1 MVGIGDSWGTRE
13 ELLHP
18 RGPDGRWIRK
28 AGIPK
33 GLIARIL
40 DALANFRPRMFQSQ
54 GQANQ
59 YARNVGMRKPARFQG
74 GRGYGRLLS
83 DLGPT
88 NEDLRDGVIDN
99 PSTAKFVKM
108 MDESATE
115 LPDDVILTRYVGVDA
130 FGFTPQTAQGTSS
143 DTDPGIRGM
152 SGKLIADRGYSTTV
166 IGEPR
171 GAPPQGSVRMV
182 IAARKG
188 TKVVVP
194 AAGQND
200 STMFLDRDQALRVTK
215 IEPDG
220 SGGWVMYAMTE
231 EDSRAVPEPIGGP
244 VGAGTRDSRQREAAV
259 REVGRIEATREKR
272 PDDTAEAA
280 DEAARRQRF
289 EEGQKDVV
297 PSPMQ
302 EAERRRVEQL
312 QQQAGVQ
319 PRTEPIQARSIGG
332 EPRPEAGTGGAPAS
346 QAPGAPEAEAVP
358 RRTVDLRLAVRD
370 ANIEA
375 PAAGPNR
382 KRFNDA
388 YEGVISGKK
397 EPIDAVRELR
407 RDARDLRGQ
416 EGGRE
421 DADILDRLADVIKQ
435 QYALPE
441 QGKVKKFVE
450 PKDQPQA
457 RTEGG
462 GGLPRVAPAQLKEIS
477 QREEESRAVRA
488 AKKAEARETKAA
500 PAAKKGRA
508 AKKATPEA
516 APEAAPSPVAKK
528 APAKMA
534 APAELT
540 PEQQIKGLFNG
551 KRPTNAQLRQM
562 GEDNNLGFG
571 PKEPRSEM
579 ILAILGARPS
589 RGRQRGEVP
598 VEPPV
603 KKATKRVSTEDRV
616 ATHLLDRMNPEVRD
630 QIMADMPE
638 QDRRAVEEAVQR
650 VREAGPPGKK
660 ATVKKAAPKRRDD
673 LDNMSKEELTEVADR
688 EGVQVSGSPSEATL
702 RKRIRDSR
710 EAQTPGD
717 DLDSMTKQQLLDEA
731 ARREVEVPKSW
742 TKDRIKSL
750 LREEQFR
757 RPEKKTPEQR
767 RAQAKTDAELD
778 RELRIGE
785 LFEGEKPTVAALREY
800 ARTRGMEPTDAT
812 IKQGYGKP
820 LNKMTR
826 AELIGLILSSLE
838 GERRFTGDRV
848 AAGGAPN
855 ASTVRQQIIRTPEGQ
870 RGDLLDGIL
879 APLTQPQRRRLAKEL
894 GVKGQD
900 RQREQGPI
908 LDAIREHFRGA
919 VPEGAEAP
927 TPAKKAAKAAAPK
940 KMTIG
945 EARRLSAVEAIR
957 ANEVTGGESQA
968 WRTILS
974 RVDGG
979 DWTVARA
986 RKEAKDSARYWREQA
1001 ATVRRGGGRFNPEK
1015 VEESASRL
1023 ERVADQYD
1031 KLAEDLTISQ
1041 SVTKT
1046 DKFMRGGAPDSV
1058 EVARERQRRLDR
1070 ARGYGNLTT
1079 EIDELLNNEASSK
1092 ALAQRIRTRGKV
1104 QTSTL
1109 GGPEDSTIDA
1119 ADIEELAKA
1128 AEAGDN
1134 DRVRALARQL
1144 AEREGITQIGNAG
1157 EVVPFNPREQR
1168 LLSPDLFR
1176 GRDNPTHVTVTR
1188 AGHRI
1193 NDNGEDVLLERATV
1207 DAPTP
1212 KELEGVQRGARGAS
1226 RVPDGSVKGDRTQA
1240 PIDNQPRKREFG
1252 EAWDSADLDTEGA
1265 AGRSLKEVRDDVASG
1280 KITPEEG
1287 IRRIEGEIAFNQEDL
1302 NEVDA
1307 NLREGDLTP
1316 EQRDRLQSDAAKLQN
1331 AIDAHKKASK
1341 FMRLYF
1347 RDEKPTVQEVKI
1359 SLDSE
1364 GLQALE
1370 RATPDDLREAAKM
1383 QGLDPPKGTTK
1394 DEILQDMVRQVAG
1407 KVARERGLI
1416 PKKAPAKK
1424 AAKAAK
1430 KAAPQ
1435 IPTEREKLDIR
1446 TIGAGIDFDE
1456 NDPWTKRNLD
1466 AAQAALDGDQQSLP
1480 QMARDLDESATRR
1493 MTTAVYE
1500 HGQWHAD
1507 SPTLSPEENAA
1518 RRAEHEKEYNRVK
1531 AEATKIRELAERLKK
1546 MRRPSKRTAAKKAAP
1561 EVQAAETRADNA
1573 EARLINER
1581 LERLNAAKSR
1591 EQGGEA
1597 LDGLTMPELRRIGEQ
1612 MGIKGRSKQELRD
1625 KILDRFVPEALT
1637 PEAQAALEGRQ
1648 KGALDRLR
1656 RQVGTPET
1664 RLTPRQIMDRWKA
1677 EWENPMSREQAAA
1690 LVEPLSKKELLEIA
1704 EEFNIPRRRSMTIP
1718 DLRREIVQAGVG
1730 ARLDSI
1736 ATRGFTGRRP
1746 GEGGLE
1752 RSTDLPSLERRGRSA
1767 DIPEPDRQFSGTAS
1781 GLQEANRRLR
1791 SGESPTDVARFL
1803 RERAGQVAK
1812 ADIAEEGRRF
1822 RTELDNDSLR
1832 SLRKSNAEYLRRLAT
1847 MLQQEEKSQR
1857 PAKKAAPKVGRND
1870 RVRLTGEDVD
1880 YQVIETTDED
1890 IRVRPVLDN
1899 GTLGPAKTTKRTS
1912 VESLVSRPAKKAA
1925 PSAPEAPSN
1934 VTPLPSARAT
1944 KVTQA
1949 PTGSRMSDKPIIEN
1963 TWGDFGQGEIGFHGD
1978 GIIGMGLQTM
1988 GDDQRLEVDGDAL
2001 ANVIGRL
2008 ATRAARGQISQEQ
2021 LIDQLRRLGQR
2032 LPADSTARRRV
2043 ERMVTQLDAPPRAPL
2058 TLPEGTPA
2066 PLRELMDDLSK
2077 IPLAR
2082 GTSRRTGG
2090 GDFNEMDTLREI
2102 VAEAAKNPSA
2112 NRQLRARRLIEL
2124 LQRRLLNH
2132 RHESMEGKAEIDR
2145 VIRKAMEALA
2155 RMAREPART

>member
-1 MVGIGDSWGTRE
+1 MAGIGDSWGTRE

-18 RGPDGRWIRK
+18 RGPDGRWIKK

-33 GLIARIL
+33 GLISRIL
-40 DALANFRPRMFQSQ
+40 EALASFRPRMFQSQ

-188 TKVVVP
+188 TKAIVP
-194 AAGQND
+194 AAGPND
-200 STMFLDRDQALRVTK
+200 STVFLDRDQSLRVTK

-244 VGAGTRDSRQREAAV
+244 IGAGTRDSRQREAAI
-259 REVGRIEATREKR
+259 REAGRITATREAR

-280 DEAARRQRF
+280 DEAERRRKF
-289 EEGQKDVV
+289 EEGQQDIV

-302 EAERRRVEQL
+302 EAEKRRVDQL

-346 QAPGAPEAEAVP
+346 QAPGAPEAETVP

-370 ANIEA
+370 AGIEA

-407 RDARDLRGQ
+407 RDARDLRSQ
-416 EGGRE
+416 EGGEE
-421 DADILDRLADVIKQ
+421 DAQILDRLADVIKQ

-450 PKDQPQA
+450 PKEAPPA
-457 RTEGG
+457 RTEA
-462 GGLPRVAPAQLKEIS
+462 GLPKVAPAQVREMAE
-477 QREEESRAVRA
+477 REEESRAARA
-488 AKKAEARETKAA
+488 AKRAEAREAVPAKAA
-500 PAAKKGRA
+500 KGGA
-508 AKKATPEA
+508 VKKASPEA
-516 APEAAPSPVAKK
+516 APEPTLAPVAKK

-562 GEDNNLGFG
+562 GEDNDLGFG

-589 RGRQRGEVP
+589 RGRQRGELTP
-598 VEPPV
+598 EEVESREAVRKAV
-603 KKATKRVSTEDRV
+603 KKAGPSLQESDAEQLRRDHEALVRSAAPEITGRRVPGQTPAKKAAKRVSTEDRV

-638 QDRRAVEEAVQR
+638 ADRRAVEEAVQR

-660 ATVKKAAPKRRDD
+660 AAKKATPKRRDD

-731 ARREVEVPKSW
+731 EKRGVSVTKSW
-742 TKDRIKSL
+742 TKDRLKARLRGEGGPPSPRMPRPRGATAPTGDEVRQKLISL
-750 LREEQFR
+750 
-757 RPEKKTPEQR
+757 PEDERFPYLEDTLQPLNLTQSRALARGLGVRSAGRSEKPEIVQVIVR
-767 RAQAKTDAELD
+767 H
-778 RELRIGE
+778 
-785 LFEGEKPTVAALREY
+785 FEGAGDVEAIR
-800 ARTRGMEPTDAT
+800 R
-812 IKQGYGKP
+812 
-820 LNKMTR
+820 
-826 AELIGLILSSLE
+826 LE
-838 GERRFTGDRV
+838 GPE
-848 AAGGAPN
+848 AP
-855 ASTVRQQIIRTPEGQ
+855 
-870 RGDLLDGIL
+870 
-879 APLTQPQRRRLAKEL
+879 APAK
-894 GVKGQD
+894 K
-900 RQREQGPI
+900 
-908 LDAIREHFRGA
+908 ATKAA
-919 VPEGAEAP
+919 VPEAAPGTAAGKITAGRLQPGMRILVDANGGHTTRKTGSKVATIERIDRIGQSGRTRSQTRIQIHATDEDGKSFIVGRGSAVMRDDRVGFSPSQTFMAAPEPGAA
-927 TPAKKAAKAAAPK
+927 PAKKAAKKA
-940 KMTIG
+940 
-945 EARRLSAVEAIR
+945 
-957 ANEVTGGESQA
+957 
-968 WRTILS
+968 
-974 RVDGG
+974 
-979 DWTVARA
+979 
-986 RKEAKDSARYWREQA
+986 
-1001 ATVRRGGGRFNPEK
+1001 
-1015 VEESASRL
+1015 
-1023 ERVADQYD
+1023 
-1031 KLAEDLTISQ
+1031 
-1041 SVTKT
+1041 
-1046 DKFMRGGAPDSV
+1046 APDSV
-1058 EVARERQRRLDR
+1058 DR
-1070 ARGYGNLTT
+1070 ARARQT
-1079 EIDELLNNEASSK
+1079 EIDRAKGYGQLGSELDELIANEVSDRT
-1092 ALAQRIRTRGKV
+1092 LRTRVTARMKQAGLPEEEQAAIR
-1104 QTSTL
+1104 QTFDVPRGRFEAQSFLREILQRNGVEITH
-1109 GGPEDSTIDA
+1109 
-1119 ADIEELAKA
+1119 
-1128 AEAGDN
+1128 EAGAVVPL
-1134 DRVRALARQL
+1134 DRSNMLDITGGGVPGDVSTVRVVRPGYRITLAD
-1144 AEREGITQIGNAG
+1144 G
-1157 EVVPFNPREQR
+1157 EVIQQPSMVE
-1168 LLSPDLFR
+1168 
-1176 GRDNPTHVTVTR
+1176 
-1188 AGHRI
+1188 A
-1193 NDNGEDVLLERATV
+1193 A
-1207 DAPTP
+1207 TP
-1212 KELEGVQRGARGAS
+1212 KEIAGVQRGARGAS

-1240 PIDNQPRKREFG
+1240 PIDNAPRKREFG
-1252 EAWDSADLDTEGA
+1252 EAWDAADLEAEGA
-1265 AGRSLKEVRDDVASG
+1265 AGRSLKEIRDDIASG

-1287 IRRIEGEIAFNQEDL
+1287 VRRIEGEIAFNQEDL

-1307 NLREGDLTP
+1307 NLRQTDLTP
-1316 EQRDRLQSDAAKLQN
+1316 EQRTRLQSDAAKLQG

-1347 RDEKPTVQEVKI
+1347 EKEKPTVPEMKI
-1359 SLDSE
+1359 SLDEE

-1383 QGLDPPKGTTK
+1383 QGLDPPKGDTK

-1407 KVARERGLI
+1407 KVARERGII

-1430 KAAPQ
+1430 KVAPQ
-1435 IPTEREKLDIR
+1435 IPADREKLDVR
-1446 TIGAGIDFDE
+1446 TIGAGIEFDE
-1456 NDPWTKRNLD
+1456 SDKWVRDRLTEAQQKLD
-1466 AAQAALDGDQQSLP
+1466 EGKVTPGQIG
-1480 QMARDLDESATRR
+1480 RDLDFQVDGLRSHAAIRYGRWTDDIQAGEGPPDEDELKYRAERDATLERLR
-1493 MTTAVYE
+1493 
-1500 HGQWHAD
+1500 GHAD
-1507 SPTLSPEENAA
+1507 SIQA
-1518 RRAEHEKEYNRVK
+1518 
-1531 AEATKIRELAERLKK
+1531 LAERLKK
-1546 MRRPSKRTAAKKAAP
+1546 TRRPSKRTAAKKAAP

-1591 EQGGEA
+1591 EQGAEA

-1612 MGIKGRSKQELRD
+1612 MGGLKGRSKQELRD
-1625 KILDRFVPEALT
+1625 KILDRVKPEVRT
-1637 PEAQAALEGRQ
+1637 PEAQAELEGRQ

-1656 RQVGTPET
+1656 RQGGTPET
-1664 RLTPRQIMDRWKA
+1664 RLTPRQIMDRWEA
-1677 EWENPMSREQAAA
+1677 EHDSPMSREEAAT
-1690 LVEPLSKKELLEIA
+1690 LVAHLNKRELLEIA
-1704 EEFNIPRRRSMTIP
+1704 EEFKIPGRRSKTIP
-1718 DLRREIVQAGVG
+1718 DLRREVVEAGVG
-1730 ARLDSI
+1730 IRLDSI
-1736 ATRGFTGRRP
+1736 ATRGFTGPRPDQPGRDVSTATWIGPRAKAAGIERP
-1746 GEGGLE
+1746 G
-1752 RSTDLPSLERRGRSA
+1752 LP
-1767 DIPEPDRQFSGTAS
+1767 FSGVNDAE
-1781 GLQEANRRLR
+1781 GEANRMLQRGD
-1791 SGESPTDVARFL
+1791 SNTEVARML
-1803 RERAGQVAK
+1803 RERAAQVAK

-1822 RTELDNDSLR
+1822 RVEQDRDTLR
-1832 SLRKSNAEYLRRLAT
+1832 AARKANAEYLRRLAT

-1857 PAKKAAPKVGRND
+1857 PAKKA
-1870 RVRLTGEDVD
+1870 
-1880 YQVIETTDED
+1880 
-1890 IRVRPVLDN
+1890 
-1899 GTLGPAKTTKRTS
+1899 
-1912 VESLVSRPAKKAA
+1912 PAKKAA
-1925 PSAPEAPSN
+1925 PRPDQDLGRQVQLLARGTTREERAGTEN
-1934 VTPLPSARAT
+1934 VTPLPTARAT

-1949 PTGSRMSDKPIIEN
+1949 PAGPKMSDKPIIEN
-1963 TWGDFGQGEIGFHGD
+1963 TWGDFGQGEIGFHRD

-1988 GDDQRLEVDGDAL
+1988 GNDQRLEVDGDAL

-2021 LIDQLRRLGQR
+2021 MIDALRRLGQR

-2066 PLRELMDDLSK
+2066 PLRELMEDLSK

-2082 GTSRRTGG
+2082 GNSRRPGDSR
-2090 GDFNEMDTLREI
+2090 DFNEMDALRDI

-2112 NRQLRARRLIEL
+2112 NQRTRAMRLIQL
-2124 LQRRLLNH
+2124 LRQRLLNQ
-2132 RHESMEGKAEIDR
+2132 RHESMEGKLEIDR
-2145 VIRKAMEALA
+2145 AIQKAMQALEAVM
-2155 RMAREPART
+2155 RGTPVSTP